1 MGAGASAANDGGA
14 EAGQKAAETTTEATG
29 GAGSGSGGG
38 DGPPKPKVAQG
49 WGGAMSLDRD
59 EASADEGDADGTTM
73 IVGKL
78 PDDEPR
84 GGLREWGRC
93 AV

>member
-1 MGAGASAANDGGA
+1 
-14 EAGQKAAETTTEATG
+14 
-29 GAGSGSGGG
+29 
-38 DGPPKPKVAQG
+38 
-49 WGGAMSLDRD
+49 MSLDRD
-59 EASADEGDADGTTM
+59 EANDDEGDADVTTM

-78 PDDEPR
+78 PDDKPR